1 MSLLLPIFAVI
12 VVVATLLPIIEEE
25 AWWIRVFDF
34 PRIQIVV
41 LGIIVMAAYLFLKR
55 PLKSLDRLMLALVL
69 AAVAAQLIQIRP
81 YTRLAKKQVLDADA
95 SDAENSISILIA
107 NVLMTNRNVDGL
119 LRILEDSN
127 PDIVLLA
134 EPDGWWGEQ
143 LSGIE
148 SKYPYTLRCPL
159 KNTYGMLLYSKYRLY
174 EGEVRF
180 LVEQDVPSM
189 RALVGLPSGLRVELH
204 CLHPKPPHPEESKDT
219 EERDAELLL
228 VAKEVK
234 GSAQPVIVMGD
245 LNDVAWSHTTRLF
258 QRISGLLDPRIGRGM
273 YNTFH
278 AEYPFIRFPL
288 DHVFH
293 SDHFKLI
300 ELTRKSYF
308 GSDHF
313 PVHVRLLYQARAQV
327 EQEEPDRKS
336 SDKEK
341 AAKKIRKGKSH
352 GDQ

>member
-1 MSLLLPIFAVI
+1 MSLLLPIFAAI
-12 VVVATLLPIIEEE
+12 VVVATLLPIIEDE
-25 AWWIRVFDF
+25 AWWIRIFDF

-41 LGIIVMAAYLFLKR
+41 LGIIVIAAYLILKR
-55 PLKSLDRLMLALVL
+55 PLTSLDRLMLVLVL
-69 AAVAAQLIQIRP
+69 AAIAIQLIQIRP

-95 SDAENSISILIA
+95 TDAENSINLLIA
-107 NVLMTNRNVDGL
+107 NVLMSNRNVNGL
-119 LRILEDSN
+119 LQILEESN
-127 PDIVLLA
+127 PDIVLLT
-134 EPDGWWGEQ
+134 EPDKWWQEQ

-159 KNTYGMLLYSKYRLY
+159 ENTYGMLFYSKYELY
-174 EGEVRF
+174 EAEVNF
-180 LVEQDVPSM
+180 LLEPDVPSM
-189 RALVGLPSGLRVELH
+189 RTIVGLPSGLRVELH

-219 EERDAELLL
+219 EERDAELLT

-234 GSAQPVIVMGD
+234 GSAHPVIVMGD

-258 QRISGLLDPRIGRGM
+258 QRISGLLDPRIGRGI

-278 AEYPFIRFPL
+278 AKYPFIRFPL

-300 ELTRKSYF
+300 ELERKSYF

-313 PVHVRLLYQARAQV
+313 PVHVRLLYQARAEN
-327 EQEEPDRKS
+327 EQDEPDQKS

-341 AAKKIRKGKSH
+341 AERKIRKGESH
-352 GDQ
+352 EEP